1 MIKKNFHLILA
12 TLLLASCDPFVNM
25 GGYPDSVPTDRE
37 FYAQRISHGD
47 IPNWYREDWKEVVAP
62 FTRSCKAFLKM
73 SPNKKIST
81 SYVDVTVGDMQT
93 VCERWK
99 RGRYHEASSSSIRGF
114 FESNFE
120 AKKIYSRGKP
130 TGTITGYYEPYMKG
144 TKFPTCETLTPVY
157 GLPFKEGHRNYTR
170 ANIESGIL
178 TDKAPVIY
186 WVENPVDYF
195 IMQIQGGGVILD
207 EERGQTRLAYAGNN
221 SHKFLGIGKILKDK
235 GIKLND
241 WSMQSVKAWLKA
253 NPEAA
258 RQYMKENPRYIYY
271 TQVKSPGPL
280 GTMGV
285 PLTSGRSLAVDR
297 TYYPL
302 GLPMWIDFKTV
313 DKETISKMAFAQDT
327 GTAIKGGIRAD
338 YFWGTGSDAFAEAG
352 RTHAQ
357 GSLYLL
363 LPR

>member
-1 MIKKNFHLILA
+1 MFKNSFYFVI
-12 TLLLASCDPFVNM
+12 TMLLLTSCDPFVRR
-25 GGYPDSVPTDRE
+25 GDYTGSVPTDRE
-37 FYAQRISHGD
+37 FYTQTMNHGD
-47 IPNWYREDWKEVVAP
+47 IPNWYRDDWSEVVAP

-73 SPNKKIST
+73 SPSKKIST
-81 SYVDVTVGDMQT
+81 SYVKVSVGDMQN
-93 VCERWK
+93 VCNKWK
-99 RGRYHEASSSSIRGF
+99 RGRYHEASSSSIRKF

-144 TKFPTCETLTPVY
+144 TKFPTCNTLTPVY
-157 GLPFKEGHRNYTR
+157 GLPFKADHRNYTR
-170 ANIESGIL
+170 ANIETGVL

-186 WVENPVDYF
+186 WVEDPVDYF

-221 SHKFLGIGKILKDK
+221 SHKFKGVGEILKKK
-235 GIKLND
+235 GVPLKD
-241 WSMQSVKAWLKA
+241 WSMNGMKKWLKS

-258 RQYMKENPRYIYY
+258 KKYMRENPRYIYY
-271 TQVKSPGPL
+271 TEVQSPGPI
-280 GTMGV
+280 GTMGI
-285 PLTSGRSLAVDR
+285 PLSSGRSLAIDR
-297 TYYPL
+297 KYYPL

-313 DKETISKMAFAQDT
+313 DKKSISKMAFSQDT
-327 GTAIKGGIRAD
+327 GSAIKGSIRAD
-338 YFWGTGSDAFAEAG
+338 YFWGTGSAAFAEAG